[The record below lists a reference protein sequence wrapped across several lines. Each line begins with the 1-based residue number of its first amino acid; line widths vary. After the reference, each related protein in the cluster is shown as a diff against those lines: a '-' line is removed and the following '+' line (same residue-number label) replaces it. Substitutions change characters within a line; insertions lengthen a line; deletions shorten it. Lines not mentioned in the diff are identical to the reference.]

1 MTDNAVQRRPGGRTA
16 RNREQI
22 LRATT
27 EVLLGEGYEQLSVAR
42 VAASAG
48 VAESTVYRR
57 WPTKARLV
65 AEALAELARG
75 ANPIPDTGTLQGDLR
90 TMLLQIV
97 HLVERPE
104 VQRIIRTVVGLD
116 DANDEVAAL
125 KDEFWRTRFHG
136 SAVIVERAVER
147 GELAPGTD
155 PYGVIED
162 LVAPTYFRV
171 LVTGRPLDDAIVDR
185 SVALVLQLWGPP
197 PTS

>member
-1 MTDNAVQRRPGGRTA
+1 MTEIAVQRRPGGRTA

-27 EVLLGEGYEQLSVAR
+27 EVLLGDGYEQLSVAR

-57 WPTKARLV
+57 WPTKPRLV
-65 AEALAELARG
+65 AEALAELAQG
-75 ANPIPDTGTLQGDLR
+75 ANPVPDTGTLQGDLR

-97 HLVERPE
+97 HLVDRPE
-104 VQRIIRTVVGLD
+104 VQRIMRTVVGLD
-116 DANDEVAAL
+116 DATDEVAAL
-125 KDEFWRTRFHG
+125 KNEFWRTRFDG
-136 SAVIVERAVER
+136 SAVIVERAIER
-147 GELAPGTD
+147 GELPPGTD
-155 PYGVIED
+155 PYEVIED

-171 LVTGRPLDDAIVDR
+171 LVTGKPLDEAVVDR
-185 SVALVLQLWGPP
+185 SVALVLRLWGTA